1 MNEKILMGGTDLPLV
16 WTAENLRAAGL
27 SGAVVTKEDLLAFPE
42 RYRDTRYLF
51 STWGMPAFREDEIRR
66 CLPSLRAVFY
76 AAGSVQSF
84 AAPFLDAGVAV
95 FSARAANAVP
105 VAEYTAAQILLANK
119 GFFRTCRS
127 LARGTDWTSARA
139 LSRQYP
145 GNYGATVGIIGC
157 GLIGHLVIERLL
169 RDRLHVLVSDAFLT
183 AEQLHALGAE
193 KVTTEELFARS
204 DVVSN
209 HLANVPATVG
219 MLGGDLFASMK
230 PNATFINTGRGAT
243 VRQDELIAVLTARPD
258 LCALLD
264 VTDPEPPAPASPLL
278 TLPNV
283 FLTPHISGSQC
294 SECAR
299 MGAYMA
305 EEFRAFDAG
314 QATRFAVT
322 REMLDTMA

>member
-1 MNEKILMGGTDLPLV
+1 MNEKILMGGADLPLV

-27 SGAVVTKEDLLAFPE
+27 SGETVSKEDILASPD

-51 STWGMPAFREDEIRR
+51 STWGMPVFREDEIRR

-127 LARGTDWTSARA
+127 LAHGTDWESARA
-139 LSRQYP
+139 LSRAYP
-145 GNYGATVGIIGC
+145 GNYEATVGIIGC

-169 RDRLHVLVSDAFLT
+169 RDHLHVLVSDAFLT
-183 AEQLHALGAE
+183 AEQIRALGAE
-193 KVTTEELFARS
+193 KVTAEELFARS

-219 MLGGDLFASMK
+219 VLGGALFASMK

-243 VRQDELIAVLTARPD
+243 VRQDELADVLTARPD

-264 VTDPEPPAPASPLL
+264 VTDPEPPSPASPLFA
-278 TLPNV
+278 LPNV
-283 FLTPHISGSQC
+283 FLTPHISGSQS

-322 REMLDTMA
+322 RDMLGTMA